1 MDKPTAA
8 HYIEQL
14 RLTAHPEGGHF
25 RQVLASDQVAG
36 GRRLWTSIYFLLARG
51 QVSRFHRLTADE
63 VWYHH
68 AGGPLDIWMISP
80 DGELSVKK
88 LGLDLAAGQEPQ
100 QLVPAGWIFGSSA
113 ESGDFSLVGC
123 LVAPGFTFED
133 FELLDRETLMAAY
146 PRHAAIIQR
155 LT

>member
-1 MDKPTAA
+1 
-8 HYIEQL
+8 
-14 RLTAHPEGGHF
+14 
-25 RQVLASDQVAG
+25 
-36 GRRLWTSIYFLLARG
+36 
-51 QVSRFHRLTADE
+51 
-63 VWYHH
+63 
-68 AGGPLDIWMISP
+68 MISP